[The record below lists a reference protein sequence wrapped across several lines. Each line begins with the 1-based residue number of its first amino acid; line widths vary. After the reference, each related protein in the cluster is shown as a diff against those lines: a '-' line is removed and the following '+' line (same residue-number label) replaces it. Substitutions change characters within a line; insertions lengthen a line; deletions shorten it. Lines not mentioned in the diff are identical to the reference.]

1 MYLLSDVERKSLWI
15 AYVWWIKH
23 QFRCLMEAKVVFWC
37 VRLHCWVG
45 AFLFWDRMWC
55 IISGVGEAIL
65 TGVLCVGTSVRF
77 IDTIKFN
84 QSRQL
89 TSSRELRLTVLLT
102 TKSFC
107 LGFIC
112 FFRLIF
118 LFTMHL
124 FKLYSDCFQGCR
136 VVVNLIRLVWRGDNF
151 YLTKW

>member
-1 MYLLSDVERKSLWI
+1 MGRCLLILGQDVMYN
-15 AYVWWIKH
+15 
-23 QFRCLMEAKVVFWC
+23 FRCWRSNFNC
-37 VRLHCWVG
+37 
-45 AFLFWDRMWC
+45 
-55 IISGVGEAIL
+55 
-65 TGVLCVGTSVRF
+65 GVLCVGTSVRF

-151 YLTKW
+151 YLTK